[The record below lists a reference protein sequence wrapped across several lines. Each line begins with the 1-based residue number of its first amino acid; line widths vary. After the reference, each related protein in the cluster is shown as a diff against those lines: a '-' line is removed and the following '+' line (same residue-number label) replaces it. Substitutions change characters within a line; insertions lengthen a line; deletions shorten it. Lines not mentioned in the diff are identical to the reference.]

1 MHEMSEE
8 AIREAVLLETL
19 SRLLREKIG
28 ADGASPVPPWR
39 RPQAEVGAPSV
50 TSANGS
56 AVPPEEPAAI
66 PVTAADVIGATEI
79 KREAPLE
86 KFIRV
91 FGLDEL
97 AAKCLLKLQDD
108 EAAFVIESIQHRL
121 KYAKNPSAVVMIA
134 IRGVAAKVGRR
145 YYGSRETAE
154 GGESHEGAGE
164 LKMIGG
170 SPEDETETAA
180 QTDPYLAGVND
191 EDEEEDEEEEEHVVD
206 EEVEPVSRQGASEP
220 PLKKPRVS
228 DVPAGYQDRLTVEVW
243 PKASPEEDPEPDDAE
258 LFFVDTG
265 IQQ

>member
-1 MHEMSEE
+1 MQGMSEE

-39 RPQAEVGAPSV
+39 RPQAEAGALSA

-56 AVPPEEPAAI
+56 AVPPEEPAAT
-66 PVTAADVIGATEI
+66 PVTAADVIGATSEI

-91 FGLDEL
+91 FRLDEL

-154 GGESHEGAGE
+154 GGESHEGAGD

-191 EDEEEDEEEEEHVVD
+191 DEEEDEEEEEQVVD
-206 EEVEPVSRQGASEP
+206 EEVEPASRQGASEP
-220 PLKKPRVS
+220 PLKKPRA
-228 DVPAGYQDRLTVEVW
+228 DVPEDRLTVEVW
-243 PKASPEEDPEPDDAE
+243 PKASPDEDPEPDDAE